1 MRQKGYSYLAIAE
14 GYEDKFEAALAQLEA
29 RLATSDHQEE
39 EDEQSDLLQVHSGVG
54 VVEIKGMLTDRNSW
68 INSWFGLVAY
78 DEIRR
83 ATLRA
88 VEAGVGG
95 IMYLV
100 DSPGGKVS
108 GMNGAAELISSLEI
122 PTLTYTE
129 STMASAA
136 LFLGIQSDHVLAG
149 DFAEVGSVGVV
160 ATVMDYSEALKKDG
174 IKAKRF
180 RSGDL
185 KQAGH
190 PYFKMTD
197 KEDRYMQEQV
207 MLYAEKFYNIVSE
220 GRGIPRPLLESLDI
234 TSGRTFIGG
243 QAQSVGLIDG
253 ITNFDAAFVKIAGL
267 AQKNIDSRNT
277 NPVTYGKF

>member
-1 MRQKGYSYLAIAE
+1 MKKSCLHPKSTAYLI
-14 GYEDKFEAALAQLEA
+14 LSTP
-29 RLATSDHQEE
+29 RLPP
-39 EDEQSDLLQVHSGVG
+39 
-54 VVEIKGMLTDRNSW
+54 K
-68 INSWFGLVAY
+68 INSAS
-78 DEIRR
+78 
-83 ATLRA
+83 T
-88 VEAGVGG
+88 G
-95 IMYLV
+95 IIYFFL
-100 DSPGGKVS
+100 
-108 GMNGAAELISSLEI
+108 SLK
-122 PTLTYTE
+122 T
-129 STMASAA
+129 
-136 LFLGIQSDHVLAG
+136 
-149 DFAEVGSVGVV
+149 
-160 ATVMDYSEALKKDG
+160 LKKDG